1 MAEAVEE
8 ATFIVRQFLEDPD
21 NDSVRPPIT
30 LGSTDDYR

>member
-21 NDSVRPPIT
+21 NDSVRP
-30 LGSTDDYR
+30 LRCRQR

>member
-21 NDSVRPPIT
+21 NDSVCPLLRHKQH
-30 LGSTDDYR
+30 